1 MNIIFQNQSRSNQFL
16 LLNALFLATLVLVG
30 KADPMAIVF
39 AYVFETV
46 VIGFF
51 HVLKLSVIMR
61 NNPSKKE
68 ESSITRVFMLVFF
81 IIHFGFFILIQTLFI
96 YIAFAINDERLTT
109 SLSSKILVNIIQLPG
124 FKLVMAAIFITHMVD
139 YFLDFLKNKKYE
151 NQDVELYFVKPY
163 IRVFVQQFLAIIPFF
178 FMLFSAK
185 VGIIAALL
193 LISLRTVLDYYLNQM
208 AKNNEKTAMLASYLV
223 KDKPK
228 GIKEMERSLT
238 RYLE

>member
-1 MNIIFQNQSRSNQFL
+1 MNIAFQNQSRTNQVL
-16 LLNALFLATLVLVG
+16 LLNALFLAILVLTE

-51 HVLKLSVIMR
+51 HVLKLSIIMKH
-61 NNPSKKE
+61 NPSKKE

-96 YIAFAINDERLTT
+96 YIAFAINDDRLST

-124 FKLVMAAIFITHMVD
+124 FKLVMAAIFITHLID
-139 YFLDFLKNKKYE
+139 YFLDFIKNKKYE
-151 NQDVELYFVKPY
+151 NQNVELYFVRPY
-163 IRVFVQQFLAIIPFF
+163 IRVFVQQLLAIIPFF
-178 FMLFSAK
+178 FLLFSAK

-193 LISLRTVLDYYLNQM
+193 LISLRTVLDFYFNRM
-208 AKNNEKTAMLASYLV
+208 EKNNNKTDRLASYLV
-223 KDKPK
+223 KDK
-228 GIKEMERSLT
+228 GIKEMERSLN
-238 RYLE
+238 RFLD